1 MNRNGP
7 LSDYYHRLYQS
18 SIGLSDN
25 PKVEAV
31 EAVEAIDRPY
41 TGKQIK
47 NQTQATQ
54 LSQPMDIP
62 LIGKANPFGTKQ
74 PRIECQNCGKDI
86 QAASLSRHMKS
97 KRCMQAG
104 GSGGGGNSN
113 RRGLLDLTMLSQPRS
128 RQSNQSN
135 QSHQYVEP
143 QDYLSYPGVYDQGD
157 QEEEEIQLDY

>member
-7 LSDYYHRLYQS
+7 LSDYYHRLYQA

-25 PKVEAV
+25 SEVEAV
-31 EAVEAIDRPY
+31 EAVEAIDRPSI
-41 TGKQIK
+41 GKQIK
-47 NQTQATQ
+47 KQTQATQ

-62 LIGKANPFGTKQ
+62 LKQ
-74 PRIECQNCGKDI
+74 PRNQNRIECQNCGKDI

-97 KRCMQAG
+97 KRCMEAG
-104 GSGGGGNSN
+104 GGGGGNSS
-113 RRGLLDLTMLSQPRS
+113 RRGLLDLTMLSQPKP

-143 QDYLSYPGVYDQGD
+143 QDYLSYAGVDDQGD
-157 QEEEEIQLDY
+157 QEEEEIQLDYQY

>member
-7 LSDYYHRLYQS
+7 LSDYYHRLYQA
-18 SIGLSDN
+18 SIGQSDN
-25 PKVEAV
+25 SEVEAV
-31 EAVEAIDRPY
+31 EAAVQPSK
-41 TGKQIK
+41 GKQIK

-62 LIGKANPFGTKQ
+62 LKQ
-74 PRIECQNCGKDI
+74 PRNQNRIECQNCGKDI

-97 KRCMQAG
+97 KRCMEAG
-104 GSGGGGNSN
+104 GGGGGNNS
-113 RRGLLDLTMLSQPRS
+113 RRGLLDLTMLSQPKP

-143 QDYLSYPGVYDQGD
+143 QDYLSYAGVYDQGD

>member
-7 LSDYYHRLYQS
+7 LSDYYHRLYQA

-25 PKVEAV
+25 SEVEAV
-31 EAVEAIDRPY
+31 EVVEAIDRPSK
-41 TGKQIK
+41 GKQIK
-47 NQTQATQ
+47 KQTQATQ

-62 LIGKANPFGTKQ
+62 LKQ
-74 PRIECQNCGKDI
+74 PRNQNRIECQNCGKDI
-86 QAASLSRHMKS
+86 QAASLSGHMKS
-97 KRCMQAG
+97 KRCMEAG
-104 GSGGGGNSN
+104 GGGGGNSS

-143 QDYLSYPGVYDQGD
+143 QDYLSYAGVYDQDD
-157 QEEEEIQLDY
+157 QEEEEIQLDF

>member
-7 LSDYYHRLYQS
+7 LSDYYHRLYQA

-25 PKVEAV
+25 SEVEAV
-31 EAVEAIDRPY
+31 EVVEAIDRPSK
-41 TGKQIK
+41 GKQIK
-47 NQTQATQ
+47 KQTQATQ

-62 LIGKANPFGTKQ
+62 PLKQ
-74 PRIECQNCGKDI
+74 PRNQNRIECQNCGKDI

-97 KRCMQAG
+97 KRCMEAG
-104 GSGGGGNSN
+104 GGGGGGNSS

-143 QDYLSYPGVYDQGD
+143 QDYLSYAGVYDQGD